1 MRDINKTDLVA
12 RLRGYAEDYDVVG
25 DATVANGLRE
35 AADAIEALARE
46 RDEARTQVSLASDP
60 AYLATV
66 IDKVGMVDAEWK
78 VRAESAAAEIS
89 RLRDALKPFAALADI
104 PERLED
110 NATVQAGIDYTMD
123 AEEVDGLQRLSG
135 GALTSNRAT
144 LIVSVDGLK
153 AGDFRRARTAL
164 EANHG

>member
-1 MRDINKTDLVA
+1 MPDINKTDLVT
-12 RLRGYAEDYDVVG
+12 RLRALNETYGLRSDPLGYCAG
-25 DATVANGLRE
+25 FCRE
-35 AADAIEALARE
+35 AADAIEALVRE

-89 RLRDALKPFAALADI
+89 RLRDALTEISSPTQTEKLLWWQI
-104 PERLED
+104 
-110 NATVQAGIDYTMD
+110 
-123 AEEVDGLQRLSG
+123 
-135 GALTSNRAT
+135 
-144 LIVSVDGLK
+144 
-153 AGDFRRARTAL
+153 RARTAL